1 MRVDGYIQPD
11 INIGQLRPAKVKPVL
26 LYLVERWGGKHTVQ
40 SFYNF
45 NF

>member
-1 MRVDGYIQPD
+1 MRVDAYIQPD
-11 INIGQLRPAKVKPVL
+11 INIGPARVKPVL
-26 LYLVERWGGKHTVQ
+26 LYLVERWGGKYTVQ